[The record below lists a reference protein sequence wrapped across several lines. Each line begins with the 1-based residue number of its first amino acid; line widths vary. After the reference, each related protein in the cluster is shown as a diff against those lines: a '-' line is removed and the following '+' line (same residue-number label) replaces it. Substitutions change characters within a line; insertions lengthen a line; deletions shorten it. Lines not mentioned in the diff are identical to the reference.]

1 MRKWDS
7 GRKIGGR
14 RNRRES
20 RPMLTVI
27 IGDVLGAN
35 HQRLLQTLPRRH
47 RTHVRQTKG
56 GQILRADGAGLGFV
70 S

>member
-1 MRKWDS
+1 
-7 GRKIGGR
+7 
-14 RNRRES
+14 
-20 RPMLTVI
+20 MLTVI
-27 IGDVLGAN
+27 IGDVLGTN